1 MKKILSCALM
11 LLMSAAAV
19 AQRSDGERHWFAG
32 AHIGTNYVVG
42 DNISDHPAFKY
53 FSDAIGMDG
62 GVYVGKYLTPS
73 VGCRLDISYGKAH
86 NRGDVEFVE
95 NDKAFVKSFKN
106 NGYYH
111 FNVLQAG
118 ADVLYDFTSRSSRHI
133 SDPLHVIGVLGLGVW
148 STSGYKLSQ
157 QAGAEMTSAEALK
170 VIAPEGGST
179 SAYGRLGCLLDYRA
193 SDNLSFNLEGNVSV
207 MGDKFDGI
215 DFDEAVDFMFRLQ
228 LGATYYF

>member
-1 MKKILSCALM
+1 MNRVLSCALT
-11 LLMSAAAV
+11 LLMSAAV
-19 AQRSDGERHWFAG
+19 FAQHSDGERRWFAG
-32 AHIGTNYVVG
+32 AHVGTNYVVG

-53 FSDAIGMDG
+53 FSNAIGMDG

-73 VGCRLDISYGKAH
+73 VGCRLDITYGKAH

-95 NDKAFVKSFKN
+95 NDKAFVNSFKN
-106 NGYYH
+106 HGYYS

-118 ADVLYDFTSRSSRHI
+118 VDVLYDFTSRSRRHI
-133 SDPLHVIGVLGLGVW
+133 SDPFHVIGVLGLGVW
-148 STSGYKLSQ
+148 STSSYKLS
-157 QAGAEMTSAEALK
+157 ALPGAEMTSADGLK

-179 SAYGRLGCLLDYRA
+179 SAYGRLGCILDYRA
-193 SDNLSFNLEGNVSV
+193 SDNLSFNLEGNLNV

-215 DFDEAVDFMFRLQ
+215 DFDEAVDFMIRLQ